1 MNQWSK
7 RRNNDEEATI
17 QRRFIITSQKTRNSS
32 ENNEKKRDEKIQK
45 KSVNQI
51 FQKIE
56 NMSTMQ
62 QNLIMSIY
70 KLESEDVAL
79 YAVSS
84 EA

>member
-1 MNQWSK
+1 LL
-7 RRNNDEEATI
+7 R
-17 QRRFIITSQKTRNSS
+17 
-32 ENNEKKRDEKIQK
+32 KKREVLVKIAKRKEMKKIQK
-45 KSVNQI
+45 KSVDQI

-62 QNLIMSIY
+62 QDLIMLIH

-79 YAVSS
+79 HAVSS

>member
-1 MNQWSK
+1 VKIAK
-7 RRNNDEEATI
+7 RKEM
-17 QRRFIITSQKTRNSS
+17 K
-32 ENNEKKRDEKIQK
+32 KIQK
-45 KSVNQI
+45 KSVDQI

-62 QNLIMSIY
+62 QDLIMLIH

-79 YAVSS
+79 HAVSS